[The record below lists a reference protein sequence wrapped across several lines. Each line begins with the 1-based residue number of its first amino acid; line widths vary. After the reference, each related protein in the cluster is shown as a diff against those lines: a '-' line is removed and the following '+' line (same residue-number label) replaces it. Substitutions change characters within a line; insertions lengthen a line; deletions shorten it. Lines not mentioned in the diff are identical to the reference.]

1 MALLSYANI
10 EERRPD
16 VLMRKT
22 FSGLQEFY
30 KFLNATKSY
39 LESPKAVRRLS
50 WVKIDQQ
57 PNDDDEKSDG
67 VWVQLT
73 EPEGDSSNIDATLKI
88 FLHEDNKAVYEAGES
103 NWLTIGAAA
112 QECTVC
118 KNKDGK
124 PKISYQSE
132 AHAAKVAATSKVEL
146 KPYECE
152 HGQGWHLTKD
162 LSGKLYFKDNHKI
175 EIFDRDPD
183 KEQLKLERLPTERF
197 LVIRPNTYQI
207 NCQISA
213 IRQLQD
219 APSSMHRPLLRLFEA
234 SGHAE
239 WVDMTYEYRKF
250 KDLYL
255 NLAHHGSLSATYSD
269 SVDEWYV
276 LTEEGRDGTL
286 EQREWVNICLNT
298 PDFAF
303 LEGPPGSGKTTAIC
317 ELIIQSVLRDKRVL
331 LCASTHIAVDNVL
344 ERLMSDTN
352 KLRDAVLPIRIG
364 DDGRKISRIAQQWQL
379 KNFIKTEHKRLLRG
393 LNKVKQ
399 LSPAQQ
405 ELLEQLN
412 AGQQTI
418 ESMIL
423 EAANL
428 VCGTTIGILQ
438 HPDIKN
444 KEKQTPPFDLM
455 IIDEASKTTFQEFL
469 VPALLAKRW
478 ILVGDPKQLSP
489 YVDDESMAVNIESC
503 LADSYRREACFDVF
517 RAAHKKN
524 TTYSLVGCKNRRVI
538 EYYEQQAK
546 SKNVAIGT
554 EKSIASD
561 MPYSDII
568 IGSRS
573 FLEENQDILP
583 LDISS
588 IRHPEFV
595 PYAINRRAAAYR
607 RMSGKRHES
616 LEENTWQAEIAWR
629 LTRLYEQRLDPTHD
643 DAEDS
648 KLPSKKSTSAR
659 YRDDIKLLLPHYDN
673 HDTVWGDIDRVR
685 RVALPSILES
695 LQDGFERNKRQKD
708 GTALSDGLPPWVKEQ
723 RSVTLTWQHRMHPD
737 IARFS
742 HEHIYKGKALFT
754 PEDMEQRRG
763 PPWTYRSKGK
773 RCIWQD
779 VKGKK
784 DSDNIN
790 TSEVYQI
797 MQELRQFDKWARSN
811 PNLDDYGKQKPWEVA
826 MLTFYRGQERALRQA
841 LREWT
846 GQEEELR
853 YFYRGSQ
860 TKHYIDIQVCVVD
873 RFQGHEADLVLLS
886 FASHYP
892 TSFLTSPNRLNVAIT
907 RARYQLMVFGD
918 RNGLRKAP
926 GLLGDFV
933 GKLDYDKLINSKKY
947 RR

>member
-57 PNDDDEKSDG
+57 PNDDDDEKSDG

-103 NWLTIGAAA
+103 NWLAIGTAAR
-112 QECTVC
+112 ECTIC
-118 KNKDGK
+118 KNKDK
-124 PKISYQSE
+124 TAKVSYQSE
-132 AHAAKVAATSKVEL
+132 AHAAEIAANSNDEL
-146 KPYECE
+146 GIYKCE

-162 LSGKLYFKDNHKI
+162 LSGKLYFPKDHKI
-175 EIFDRDPD
+175 EILDRDPD

-207 NCQISA
+207 NCQIKA

-219 APSSMHRPLLRLFEA
+219 APSLMHRPLLRLFEA
-234 SGHAE
+234 SSHAKWGDVADGYWE
-239 WVDMTYEYRKF
+239 SSGVYHDFSSDRY
-250 KDLYL
+250 
-255 NLAHHGSLSATYSD
+255 AD
-269 SVDEWYV
+269 SVSEWHV
-276 LTEEGRDGTL
+276 LTDGDRQGTS

-317 ELIIQSVLRDKRVL
+317 ELIIQSVLRDERVL
-331 LCASTHIAVDNVL
+331 LCASTHIAVDNVI

-352 KLRDAVLPIRIG
+352 KLRDTVLPIRIG

-379 KNFIKTEHKRLLRG
+379 KNFIKTERKRLLRE

-399 LSPAQQ
+399 LSSAQQ

-418 ESMIL
+418 ERMIL

-444 KEKQTPPFDLM
+444 KEKQNPPFDLM

-469 VPALLAKRW
+469 VPALLAERW

-503 LADSYRREACFDVF
+503 LADSDKREACFDVF
-517 RAAHKKN
+517 RVAHKKN
-524 TTYSLVGCKNRRVI
+524 TTYSLVGCENRRVI

-554 EKSIASD
+554 EKSTASD
-561 MPYSDII
+561 MPYSDIV

-588 IRHPEFV
+588 IGHPELV
-595 PYAINRRAAAYR
+595 PDAIERRASAYR
-607 RMSGKRHES
+607 RLSGKLHES
-616 LEENTWQAEIAWR
+616 LEENTWQTEVAWR

-643 DAEDS
+643 DEEDS
-648 KLPSKKSTSAR
+648 ELPRKSKKSTSAR
-659 YRDDIKLLLPHYDN
+659 YRQEIDLLLPHGDGR
-673 HDTVWGDIDRVR
+673 DIVWEAIDRVR

-708 GTALSDGLPPWVKEQ
+708 GTALSDGLPSWVKEA

-742 HEHIYKGKALFT
+742 HEHIYEGKALLT
-754 PEDMEQRRG
+754 PEDMEERRG
-763 PPWTYRSKGK
+763 SPWTYRSEGK

-784 DSDNIN
+784 DNNNIN
-790 TSEVYQI
+790 TSEVDHI

-811 PNLDDYGKQKPWEVA
+811 PNLDDYGKQRPWEVA
-826 MLTFYRGQERALRQA
+826 VLTFYRGQERALRRA
-841 LREWT
+841 LRNWT
-846 GQEEELR
+846 GQKKEFR

-873 RFQGHEADLVLLS
+873 RFQGHEADFVLLS

-892 TSFLTSPNRLNVAIT
+892 TSFLASPNRLNVAIT
-907 RARYQLMVFGD
+907 RARYQLIVLGN
-918 RNGLRKAP
+918 RNGLGKAS
-926 GLLGDFV
+926 GLLGNFV
-933 GKLDYDKLINSKKY
+933 RELPYEKLINSKKQ